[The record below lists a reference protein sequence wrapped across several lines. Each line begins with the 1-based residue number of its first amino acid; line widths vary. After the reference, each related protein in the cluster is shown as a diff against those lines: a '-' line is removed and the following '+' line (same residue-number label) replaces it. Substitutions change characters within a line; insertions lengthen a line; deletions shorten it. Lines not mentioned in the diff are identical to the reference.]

1 MFILDASSSLF
12 KSSFDK
18 EVCMPKCFICKKH
31 LILESSVADERGHP
45 VHEGCYLR
53 KLDGV
58 EQAKKEK
65 SVKKSLRKWLSKHK
79 KF

>member
-1 MFILDASSSLF
+1 
-12 KSSFDK
+12 
-18 EVCMPKCFICKKH
+18 MPKCFICKNS
-31 LILESSVADERGHP
+31 LILASSVADKRGHR

-53 KLDGV
+53 QFDGV

-79 KF
+79 KS